1 MLYIFHRKNGD
12 IAFCLSNK
20 ILYIDFMRYSKQ
32 LFFRYVPTVVT
43 TQKCEPYV
51 RENCSM
57 IMKTVCN
64 EVCKEE
70 CEVKDKKVCMTIP
83 HQECRETSQ
92 QVCKD
97 IPRSE
102 CKKVTV
108 FYYLGFI
115 HRSLSFYKFSFTVF
129 YIHSFMNYK
138 I

>member
-1 MLYIFHRKNGD
+1 M
-12 IAFCLSNK
+12 
-20 ILYIDFMRYSKQ
+20 
-32 LFFRYVPTVVT
+32 
-43 TQKCEPYV
+43 

-102 CKKVTV
+102 CKKVT
-108 FYYLGFI
+108 FLSHLIFI
-115 HRSLSFYKFSFTVF
+115 HRNYIVLQIFYHSILYPFIHELQNIKDINDKMKFTTWAISTAFFLIHKICRMWFTLN
-129 YIHSFMNYK
+129 SWSM
-138 I
+138 